1 MPIPAPSPS
10 LPKGDR
16 LLVGGDRGASLSD
29 VKTGKSIREFPMGTQ
44 GSSWIS
50 SVAFSPD
57 GRRMIAG
64 LRSEGAAIWDVKTGR
79 RLLTL
84 SDQSRVGEVVV
95 AFSPDGKRVLTGID
109 DAATE
114 DGNTTRLWNATTGA
128 LLRSFRPD
136 AAIPSTTSVAFS
148 SDGTRV
154 FSGDQN
160 GSIAIWNAETGTLLA
175 TMIATADG
183 EWVTITAEGFFEAS
197 TKGSQLIHVVSGMQV
212 VTTDKAFDKLH
223 RPDLVREKLAGDPQ
237 RKVRDAAAKL
247 DLSKAMASGK
257 GH

>member
-1 MPIPAPSPS
+1 MTTGVPGYANSRAIAFS
-10 LPKGDR
+10 PKGDR
-16 LLVGGDRGASLSD
+16 LLVGGDRGASLLD

-64 LRSEGAAIWDVKTGR
+64 LRSEGAAIWDVKTGK

-114 DGNTTRLWNATTGA
+114 DGNTTRLWNATSKFLRRVPDWLKPARYQVA
-128 LLRSFRPD
+128 LPEIRLD
-136 AAIPSTTSVAFS
+136 H
-148 SDGTRV
+148 DG
-154 FSGDQN
+154 
-160 GSIAIWNAETGTLLA
+160 
-175 TMIATADG
+175 
-183 EWVTITAEGFFEAS
+183 
-197 TKGSQLIHVVSGMQV
+197 
-212 VTTDKAFDKLH
+212 
-223 RPDLVREKLAGDPQ
+223 
-237 RKVRDAAAKL
+237 
-247 DLSKAMASGK
+247 